1 MNKPS
6 IFLTGIILLLIGW
19 SYIFNN
25 SLEYQIVGIFL
36 LIMSLPVLVEFF
48 KNLLALT
55 KKGMAKTKKIMTEG
69 RDYPINED

>member
-1 MNKPS
+1 
-6 IFLTGIILLLIGW
+6 
-19 SYIFNN
+19 
-25 SLEYQIVGIFL
+25 
-36 LIMSLPVLVEFF
+36 MSLPVLVEFF